1 MEKDTQSILNNVA
14 TSQATS
20 NTSHIGEHVAD
31 FDAFNAI
38 ESAAITAS
46 TFSHKIQREQME
58 AQDKLNQLI
67 KDDAKGKEWVYI
79 EWYLFS
85 DEAWT
90 LATTANPTNP
100 RKAIET
106 ALKVNG
112 YHWVPCDASGDE
124 PEGHWSKN

>member
-1 MEKDTQSILNNVA
+1 MEKDTNLILDNVA
-14 TSQATS
+14 TSNAT
-20 NTSHIGEHVAD
+20 NHIGEHVAG
-31 FDAFNAI
+31 FDTFNAT

-46 TFSHKIQREQME
+46 TFSRKVQRNQAE

-85 DEAWT
+85 DDAWT
-90 LATTANPTNP
+90 LATTASPENP
-100 RKAIET
+100 RRAIEH

-112 YHWVPCDASGDE
+112 YSWVPGDGSGDE
-124 PEGHWSKN
+124 PEGHWSKH